1 MKIFLILFVF
11 LSLASGYV
19 YAVKFNTIRVV
30 SEKYVAQC
38 NNGKYISF
46 QCSTLNSEC
55 KNGYGDKSKNKND
68 IAAKACKKSG
78 ND

>member
-1 MKIFLILFVF
+1 MKILLILFVF
-11 LSLASGYV
+11 LSLISSYV

-30 SEKYVAQC
+30 SETYVAQC

-46 QCSTLNSEC
+46 KCSTLNSEC
-55 KNGYGDKSKNKND
+55 KNGYGYKSKNKND
-68 IAAKACKKSG
+68 IAVKTCQKSG